1 MLSAQEI
8 LNEGNKPTSLP
19 ETGGLKYFKF
29 DQNDNEQIESVGNAI
44 GNYSQCLKEE
54 RICRKMNLSVAA
66 WNGETKLA
74 LVTTLKG
81 STLQKFGFQTK
92 DGKFLYPEEC
102 LFLIEQGI
110 LELFLEDISLSLQES
125 YMLLLQHQPSY
136 EYYQIYAN
144 LCRQGYLVTRYKE
157 GIRDEN
163 LIEKIPHKWDRTDT
177 TDEVSLENE
186 NPTNAEIKDSNS
198 PLETGYMKELWK
210 RGSVNPLIQ
219 PSQATST
226 ATVLSKLQ
234 LSKIVQLKDLSS
246 TKNSTNV
253 STKHEINFDVY
264 TSKELRKQTKNNT
277 ALPQFRVVVC
287 KYDEKPPSLFE
298 LSRLTQNSEGV
309 HLKVGVVHQGTVTF
323 YGMFSTDLPLVIS
336 VP

>member
-1 MLSAQEI
+1 MLSAKEI
-8 LNEGNKPTSLP
+8 INEGNKPTSLP

-29 DQNDNEQIESVGNAI
+29 DSNDNEQIESVENAL

-66 WNGETKLA
+66 WDNETKLA
-74 LVTTLKG
+74 LVTTMKG

-92 DGKFLYPEEC
+92 DGKFLHPEEC
-102 LFLIEQGI
+102 LFLVEQGI
-110 LELFLEDISLSLQES
+110 LELFFEDISLSLQES
-125 YMLLLQHQPSY
+125 YMMLLQHQPSY

-157 GIRDEN
+157 GIFNEN
-163 LIEKIPHKWDRTDT
+163 DIQNIPHKWDKTDST
-177 TDEVSLENE
+177 EECFANE
-186 NPTNAEIKDSNS
+186 NSTIAENKDLST
-198 PLETGYMKELWK
+198 LETGYMKELWK
-210 RGSVNPLIQ
+210 KGSVNPLIR
-219 PSQATST
+219 PSQSTST
-226 ATVLSKLQ
+226 TAVLSKLR

-246 TKNSTNV
+246 TENAVNPKY
-253 STKHEINFDVY
+253 EIDFDVY
-264 TSKELRKQTKNNT
+264 TSKELRKQTKKNI

-298 LSRLTQNSEGV
+298 LSRLTQDSEGV

-323 YGMFSTDLPLVIS
+323 YGIFSTDLPLVIS